1 MVCCKAL
8 GLAHCHAHS
17 LFAKNNNNKKKV
29 VWALEVSQGYF
40 SASFAMSQPFSYFL
54 NLTNEG
60 QGENW
65 GHLL

>member
-1 MVCCKAL
+1 MP
-8 GLAHCHAHS
+8 
-17 LFAKNNNNKKKV
+17 KKV

-40 SASFAMSQPFSYFL
+40 SASFAMSQPFSCFL

-60 QGENW
+60 RGEIW